1 MHGAGKGSSPPEFR
15 LEGFEKDPE
24 GVKEAVARSGYKAGG
39 YNNPAIEKG
48 VSLWSIHLG
57 WQKNAIRGDQRE
69 SRIFFVLAWEII
81 RVSAPLFFL
90 THNSNIPLFHLS
102 LARASS
108 SIGLAHGIR
117 VVIGNSQ
124 G

>member
-1 MHGAGKGSSPPEFR
+1 MHGMHGAGKGSSPPEFR

-57 WQKNAIRGDQRE
+57 WQRNAIRGDQRE
-69 SRIFFVLAWEII
+69 SIIFFVFA
-81 RVSAPLFFL
+81 
-90 THNSNIPLFHLS
+90 
-102 LARASS
+102 
-108 SIGLAHGIR
+108 
-117 VVIGNSQ
+117 
-124 G
+124 